1 MKEPSSIKP
10 KYTKDILKQFDMG
23 ESKPMATL
31 MGTSTALDED
41 EEGEG

>member
-1 MKEPSSIKP
+1 
-10 KYTKDILKQFDMG
+10 MG